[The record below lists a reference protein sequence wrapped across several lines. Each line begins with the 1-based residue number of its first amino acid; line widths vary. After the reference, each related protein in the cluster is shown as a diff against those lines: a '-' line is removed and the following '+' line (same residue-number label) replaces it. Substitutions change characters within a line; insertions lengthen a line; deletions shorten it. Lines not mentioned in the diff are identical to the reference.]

1 MRGLSASHQTDQT
14 LIAYIAEEAG
24 ANEYAEE
31 AEEEEGLGP
40 RQSSGLSH
48 LEYGA
53 DDIEANKVRKNRRQ
67 IKASGRA
74 VGKTNRRRRLDEE
87 DEQAEEAR
95 ATRKR
100 KRGQACICDSA
111 CFTLVLHSPG
121 ICCRQTA
128 PKLDHIKRAHP
139 AATAV
144 GCSSIERALHLCS
157 TVS

>member
-1 MRGLSASHQTDQT
+1 VLQRRLAFKQGLQGPEEPHNVWVVCSTPDQT
-14 LIAYIAEEAG
+14 LTACIAEEAG

-53 DDIEANKVRKNRRQ
+53 DDNEANKVRKNRRQ

-100 KRGQACICDSA
+100 KRGQACICKSA
-111 CFTLVLHSPG
+111 CFTL
-121 ICCRQTA
+121 I
-128 PKLDHIKRAHP
+128 
-139 AATAV
+139 AA
-144 GCSSIERALHLCS
+144 LP
-157 TVS
+157 

>member
-1 MRGLSASHQTDQT
+1 MQSQSCKAFCTSEAEKEHFGVVRAPGDSTLDHWCFGGGLQGPEEPHSAWVVCFPPDQT
-14 LIAYIAEEAG
+14 LTACTAEEAG

-53 DDIEANKVRKNRRQ
+53 DDNEANKVRKNRRQ

-100 KRGQACICDSA
+100 KRGQA
-111 CFTLVLHSPG
+111 
-121 ICCRQTA
+121 
-128 PKLDHIKRAHP
+128 
-139 AATAV
+139 
-144 GCSSIERALHLCS
+144 
-157 TVS
+157 

>member
-1 MRGLSASHQTDQT
+1 MEGLQVPEDLHNAWVVCSTPDQT
-14 LIAYIAEEAG
+14 LTAFIAEEAE

-53 DDIEANKVRKNRRQ
+53 DDNEATKVRKNRRQ

-87 DEQAEEAR
+87 DELAEEAR

-111 CFTLVLHSPG
+111 CFAL
-121 ICCRQTA
+121 TA
-128 PKLDHIKRAHP
+128 
-139 AATAV
+139 
-144 GCSSIERALHLCS
+144 ALP
-157 TVS
+157 